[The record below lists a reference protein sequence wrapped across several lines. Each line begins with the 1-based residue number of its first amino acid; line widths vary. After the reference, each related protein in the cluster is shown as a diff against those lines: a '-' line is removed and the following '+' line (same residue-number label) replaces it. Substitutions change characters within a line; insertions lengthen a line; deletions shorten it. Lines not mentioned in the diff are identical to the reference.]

1 MTSGRRKKI
10 VIAGV
15 VLLCVAGLFA
25 VAQIYASYT
34 DRNERAI
41 YTGTYVLGEQ
51 VSDDCLYVAVGEPT
65 SEKKRPV
72 VIYRQNDEKNVREGF
87 GKIKDNKLVVAS
99 AELTIEGTGE
109 QVTIHYGGE
118 NYPGKKLT
126 TFRILSI
133 TEKQRLRST
142 STTNRMK
149 NKNSAG
155 VRLAEFF
162 VP

>member
-51 VSDDCLYVAVGEPT
+51 VSDGCLYVAVGEPT

-72 VIYRQNDEKNVREGF
+72 VIYRQNDEKMC
-87 GKIKDNKLVVAS
+87 GKDL
-99 AELTIEGTGE
+99 
-109 QVTIHYGGE
+109 
-118 NYPGKKLT
+118 
-126 TFRILSI
+126 
-133 TEKQRLRST
+133 EK
-142 STTNRMK
+142 
-149 NKNSAG
+149 
-155 VRLAEFF
+155 
-162 VP
+162 

>member
-72 VIYRQNDEKNVREGF
+72 VIYRQNDEKNVWEGF
-87 GKIKDNKLVVAS
+87 GKIKDNKLVVAV

-118 NYPGKKLT
+118 NYPGKK
-126 TFRILSI
+126 IDD
-133 TEKQRLRST
+133 
-142 STTNRMK
+142 
-149 NKNSAG
+149 
-155 VRLAEFF
+155 
-162 VP
+162 VPNIVNNGKAAAMFDKHYK

>member
-87 GKIKDNKLVVAS
+87 GKIKDNKLVVAV
-99 AELTIEGTGE
+99 AELTIEGTGNKLQSITME
-109 QVTIHYGGE
+109 RIIPV
-118 NYPGKKLT
+118 KKLT
-126 TFRILSI
+126 TFRNIVNNGKAAAMFD
-133 TEKQRLRST
+133 KQH
-142 STTNRMK
+142 K
-149 NKNSAG
+149 
-155 VRLAEFF
+155 
-162 VP
+162 

>member
-25 VAQIYASYT
+25 AAQIYASYT

-65 SEKKRPV
+65 PEKKRPV

-87 GKIKDNKLVVAS
+87 GKTKDNKLVVAA

-109 QVTIHYGGE
+109 QVTIHYDGE
-118 NYPGKKLT
+118 DYPGKK
-126 TFRILSI
+126 IDDVPNI
-133 TEKQRLRST
+133 VNNEKAAA
-142 STTNRMK
+142 MFDK
-149 NKNSAG
+149 HYK
-155 VRLAEFF
+155 
-162 VP
+162 